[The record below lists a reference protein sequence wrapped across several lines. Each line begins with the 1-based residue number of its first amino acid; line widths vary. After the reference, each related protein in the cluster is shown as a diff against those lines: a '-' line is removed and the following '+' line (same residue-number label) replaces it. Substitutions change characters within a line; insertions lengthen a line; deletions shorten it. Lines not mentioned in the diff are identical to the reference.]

1 MSSNMNGMVIYVS
14 RNRDMLLAI
23 KLVEHLDLRMQRP
36 LAVKANK
43 DGDYTLVV
51 YQKNHG
57 LNLADLQRVRLTS
70 STYGKMEL
78 HDCNED
84 CPFFA
89 KLLLDSVGEG
99 EPTTLKELDLN
110 KNTIQRLTS
119 NGIKNVAELLATRK
133 SLLKKLPNIGK
144 ITLEEIELALSKH
157 RLKLNP
163 FN

>member
-1 MSSNMNGMVIYVS
+1 MVIYVA

-23 KLVEHLDLRMQRP
+23 KLVEHLDLLMQRP
-36 LAVKANK
+36 LAVKPNK

-51 YQKNHG
+51 YQKNHS
-57 LNLADLQRVRLTS
+57 LNFADLQRIRLTS

-78 HDCNED
+78 HDCRED

-89 KLLLDSVGEG
+89 KLLRDSVGEG
-99 EPTTLKELDLN
+99 EPTTLEELDLN

-119 NGIKNVAELLATRK
+119 NGIKNVAELLAMRK
-133 SLLKKLPNIGK
+133 SLLKKLPNIGRV
-144 ITLEEIELALSKH
+144 TLEEIVESLKKH
-157 RLKLNP
+157 QLKLNP